1 MDAVDI
7 ECRCYIKLTEL
18 LNKYFS
24 SIVND
29 ACEVKPD
36 SVASQYTIDLPEKI
50 GSEFKDYLESLWKEI
65 APNDERGIDD
75 ILNHPQELDR
85 VRNQYCDLPKVYQD
99 AEKVTIWERLTKS
112 NHEDVT
118 FFKGL
123 LKSYSEELM
132 KCMIFDFREEV
143 KQIF

>member
-1 MDAVDI
+1 MDSVDI

-18 LNKYFS
+18 LDKYFS

-29 ACEVKPD
+29 ACVDKPD
-36 SVASQYTIDLPEKI
+36 SVGSQYTIDLPEKI
-50 GSEFKDYLESLWKEI
+50 GNEFKDYLELLWKEI

-85 VRNQYCDLPKVYQD
+85 VRNQYCDLPKVYQE
-99 AEKVTIWERLTKS
+99 ANKVTIWERLTKS

-143 KQIF
+143 KQII